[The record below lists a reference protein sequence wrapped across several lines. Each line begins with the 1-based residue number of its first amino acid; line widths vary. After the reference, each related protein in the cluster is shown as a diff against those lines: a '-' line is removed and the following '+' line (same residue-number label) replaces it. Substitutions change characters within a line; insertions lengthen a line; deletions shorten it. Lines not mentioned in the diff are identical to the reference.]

1 MLQRY
6 ERIHWF
12 PATRMNSVPTRHSV
26 GKNAIR
32 HQQTPSTPRR
42 RVAGYSIASHR
53 EALHRLLEAISALR
67 EAGYAR
73 DDVQDL
79 VTVAFEHL

>member
-1 MLQRY
+1 MT
-6 ERIHWF
+6 
-12 PATRMNSVPTRHSV
+12 PARCAQLAS
-26 GKNAIR
+26 
-32 HQQTPSTPRR
+32 PSM
-42 RVAGYSIASHR
+42 ASHR
-53 EALHRLLEAISALR
+53 AALRRLLEAISAMR